1 MASRLVEEFYK
12 PTIVLMSSD
21 DGLITGSARSV
32 KEFNIYDGIDS
43 CADLLEHFGG
53 HKYAAG
59 LTMKQENL
67 EEFSQRFEEYVKE
80 NLDESSYEPEITVD
94 MRLKLSEIT
103 PHFMKNLKKFAP
115 FGPGNME
122 PVFETDGVVDEGNA
136 RIVGDKHL
144 KCRVLSPYERSGSF
158 DGIAFNQKSLL
169 PVISDSKP
177 FNVLY
182 HVEENRWNNV
192 VSTQLNIKDIEPAT
206 PMTDQ
211 EGHNNDTM
219 DDYTYRTGSGKKDSH
234 SA

>member
-1 MASRLVEEFYK
+1 
-12 PTIVLMSSD
+12 MSSD

-94 MRLKLSEIT
+94 MMLKLSEIT
-103 PHFMKNLKKFAP
+103 PQFLKNLKKFAP

-122 PVFETDGVVDEGNA
+122 PVFETDGVVGE
-136 RIVGDKHL
+136 
-144 KCRVLSPYERSGSF
+144 VLSM
-158 DGIAFNQKSLL
+158 AL
-169 PVISDSKP
+169 PLTKRPNSQS
-177 FNVLY
+177 
-182 HVEENRWNNV
+182 
-192 VSTQLNIKDIEPAT
+192 SATQSPSMCFI
-206 PMTDQ
+206 MWR
-211 EGHNNDTM
+211 
-219 DDYTYRTGSGKKDSH
+219 RTVGTIR
-234 SA
+234 